1 MPSFLYNNGGVQLID
16 ASKQIY
22 IVTNERNEVNMVKYS
37 INKCTC
43 FATKNCAHFLACML
57 FKGQNIFE
65 NHLQKNNALA
75 KSLTKLKMNQ
85 KGNQSSGRKYRD
97 NIPQFEPTML
107 CCVCKTEQRKGYPGK
122 FCCDKFVHNK
132 CKKSHRC

>member
-1 MPSFLYNNGGVQLID
+1 MLCYKKL
-16 ASKQIY
+16 
-22 IVTNERNEVNMVKYS
+22 
-37 INKCTC
+37 CT
-43 FATKNCAHFLACML
+43 L
-57 FKGQNIFE
+57 FGMYAIKGQNIFE

-97 NIPQFEPTML
+97 NIPQLEPTML

-122 FCCDKFVHNK
+122 FCCDKLVHNK
-132 CKKSHRC
+132 CKKKSQMLNLLFFRYFFCFKHK